1 MGSTLIQLVIL
12 IVFAALIAATTLVRN
27 APATEQ
33 IASELGQLEQATAAA
48 AADARSIARIYFGVD
63 PFTDAPSDVSMSADI
78 SEISTSLALFKG
90 AIQSPD
96 AQRVLAGR
104 TLPET
109 WTELLQAQSAAEDAQ
124 RSLEI
129 VAAALDGVGG
139 ASPDSG
145 GDPATAIA
153 ALVDHNRE
161 LQIRNIQLIG
171 QLANLERR
179 AGVTGKPP
187 CWVTPD
193 GRAEYT
199 YKITITDMEFV
210 VEPIWRRDRATDI
223 EQLGVSASRETIS
236 YDDESFSR
244 AMYPF
249 LAFGAESNPECRFFV
264 QVVDDTGPFKDAW
277 QERLALVEG
286 YFYKFWLK

>member
-1 MGSTLIQLVIL
+1 MGSTLIHLVIL
-12 IVFAALIAATTLVRN
+12 VAFALLMAGVVMGKGS
-27 APATEQ
+27 PATERT
-33 IASELGQLEQATAAA
+33 ATDVDRLERA
-48 AADARSIARIYFGVD
+48 AADARSMARIYFGVD
-63 PFTDAPSDVSMSADI
+63 PSADSSSEGSISTEI
-78 SEISTSLALFKG
+78 SEISSSLALFKG

-104 TLPET
+104 TLPDT
-109 WTELLQAQSAAEDAQ
+109 WVELLQAKSEAEDAQ
-124 RSLEI
+124 RSLDI
-129 VAAALDGVGG
+129 VEAALDGVGG
-139 ASPDSG
+139 DNPDSG
-145 GDPATAIA
+145 SDSDPAIA
-153 ALVDHNRE
+153 VTALVDHNRE
-161 LQIRNIQLIG
+161 LQIRNLQLIG

-210 VEPIWRRDRATDI
+210 VEPIWRRDRATDVERI
-223 EQLGVSASRETIS
+223 GVSASRETVS
-236 YDDESFSR
+236 YDDEGFSR

-249 LAFGAESNPECRFFV
+249 LAFGAESDPECRFFV
-264 QVVDDTGPFKDAW
+264 QVVDDTGPLKDAW